1 MIEYIY
7 TLTETKYKFLKGNH
21 HMNSHKV
28 KKQAVLDDATLNY
41 VIIIMAFIVALIIFT
56 AVYLTVGFITAENAP
71 ILDQS
76 TKLPGQSSENATYPF
91 RQNISLDISYDT
103 ENAESITNINAPN
116 AVLIDV
122 TDGKIVAG
130 KSSGGEI
137 SPASMTKVMALIV
150 VIENLQNENSLNDLV
165 TVTEDHISHKKSDR
179 KLSGELGNSA
189 YPAGQYTVKTL
200 LHHMILDSSGVAALA
215 LADYIAGSEA
225 NFVKLMNDKAAEMG
239 LERTSFVYCDGSHA
253 LGHKSTC
260 RDMAKIMAYAM
271 KNTFCADVLTAL
283 SYTDTNGTIYNKPL
297 VHTYYQQNSNHN
309 EISPSNADI
318 IAAKT
323 GWTGDHA
330 DGWSGGCLVSYAE
343 GDNGHKY
350 VVVVAHVPGVNY
362 STAIATAVQDSVAI
376 CNNYIK

>member
-1 MIEYIY
+1 
-7 TLTETKYKFLKGNH
+7 
-21 HMNSHKV
+21 MNSHKV

-41 VIIIMAFIVALIIFT
+41 VMIILAFIVVLIIFT
-56 AVYLTVGFITAENAP
+56 AAYLTACFITADKAP
-71 ILDQS
+71 TPNQNVNGNNSDIAD
-76 TKLPGQSSENATYPF
+76 YPF
-91 RQNISLDISYDT
+91 KQEISLNISYNTD
-103 ENAESITNINAPN
+103 NAESITNIDAPN

-122 TDGKIVAG
+122 TTGEIVAG
-130 KSSGGEI
+130 KGSGSEI
-137 SPASMTKVMALIV
+137 SPASMTKVMTLIV
-150 VIENLQNENSLNDLV
+150 VIENLKNENSINDLV
-165 TVTEDHISHKKSDR
+165 SVTADHISHKTSER
-179 KLSGELGNSA
+179 KLSGELGSSA
-189 YPAGQYTVKTL
+189 YPAGEYTVKTL

-225 NFVKLMNDKAAEMG
+225 NFVKLMNEKAAEMN
-239 LERTSFVYCDGSHA
+239 LERTSFVYCDGSDS

-271 KNTFCADVLTAL
+271 KNTFCANVLTVL
-283 SYTDTNGTIYNKPL
+283 SYTDPDGRTIYNKPL
-297 VHTYYQQNSNHN
+297 VHHYYQQNGTYS

-318 IAAKT
+318 LAAKT
-323 GWTGDHA
+323 GWTGNRT

-362 STAIATAVQDSVAI
+362 STAIATAVNDSVAI